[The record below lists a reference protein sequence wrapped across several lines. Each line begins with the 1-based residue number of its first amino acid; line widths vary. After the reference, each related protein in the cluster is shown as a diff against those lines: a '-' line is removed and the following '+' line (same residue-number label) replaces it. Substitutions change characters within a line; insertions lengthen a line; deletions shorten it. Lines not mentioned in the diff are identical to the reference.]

1 MDVRPHPPAL
11 TVSPPPVGCRP
22 CWASFP
28 CAPDPWIALRVE
40 DRDQEY
46 RLRFRPIEQAVRK
59 PSKQGPSDT
68 PMHQGKLL
76 GVRDCRV
83 QSLPHGR
90 QEFLAESSSRPFVPV
105 VCVFDIAGRFRA
117 DDNVAGHRPVVRSRA
132 TISSQGMPVAA
143 SRSMLSSRRSSSA
156 RCGGV
161 KGIECG
167 VSARPSHS
175 RSTRRSRSSSERRP
189 MSICGVVMAIVSH
202 RPLVSASTSVDAQ
215 RPSGGWSPVG
225 HTQSRRKL
233 EPALWP
239 CWGTPPSHER
249 HASVR
254 SRRSVSRGGFESRQP
269 RQFPSLSESRCSRR
283 GRESGRPPRL
293 RCHSR
298 SRTSCRSPRWGR
310 PAR

>member
-1 MDVRPHPPAL
+1 MSVTQVSPISSSLVCSSRPNVRPHPPAL
-11 TVSPPPVGCRP
+11 ILAPGPVGCRP

-46 RLRFRPIEQAVRK
+46 RLRFHPIEQAARE

-83 QSLPHGR
+83 QPLPHGR
-90 QEFLAESSSRPFVPV
+90 QELLAESSSRPFVLV
-105 VCVFDIAGRFRA
+105 VGVFDIAGRFRT
-117 DDNVAGHRPVVRSRA
+117 DDNVAGHRSVVRSRT

-143 SRSMLSSRRSSSA
+143 SRSTLSSRRSSSA

-167 VSARPSHS
+167 VSARLSHS

-189 MSICGVVMAIVSH
+189 MSICGVAMAIVSH
-202 RPLVSASTSVDAQ
+202 RPLVPASTSVNANV
-215 RPSGGWSPVG
+215 RRYPPAPTISPAPVG
-225 HTQSRRKL
+225 CR
-233 EPALWP
+233 P
-239 CWGTPPSHER
+239 CWVI
-249 HASVR
+249 VR
-254 SRRSVSRGGFESRQP
+254 RLLACFVTVGPVDGEFARSAAGHSIDIAIVCDNIAFRWQ
-269 RQFPSLSESRCSRR
+269 
-283 GRESGRPPRL
+283 RL
-293 RCHSR
+293 R
-298 SRTSCRSPRWGR
+298 
-310 PAR
+310 

>member
-1 MDVRPHPPAL
+1 
-11 TVSPPPVGCRP
+11 
-22 CWASFP
+22 
-28 CAPDPWIALRVE
+28 
-40 DRDQEY
+40 
-46 RLRFRPIEQAVRK
+46 
-59 PSKQGPSDT
+59 
-68 PMHQGKLL
+68 MHQGKLL

-167 VSARPSHS
+167 VSARLSHS

-189 MSICGVVMAIVSH
+189 MSICGVAMAIVSH
-202 RPLVSASTSVDAQ
+202 RPLVSASTSVDACTSVDAQ

-239 CWGTPPSHER
+239 CWGTPPRHER
-249 HASVR
+249 HASAW
-254 SRRSVSRGGFESRQP
+254 SRRSFGESGFESRQP
-269 RQFPSLSESRCSRR
+269 RQFLAAW
-283 GRESGRPPRL
+283 ESGLRRQAGIGFLDLTLTRAPTDGPPAA
-293 RCHSR
+293 R
-298 SRTSCRSPRWGR
+298 SRGVR
-310 PAR
+310 